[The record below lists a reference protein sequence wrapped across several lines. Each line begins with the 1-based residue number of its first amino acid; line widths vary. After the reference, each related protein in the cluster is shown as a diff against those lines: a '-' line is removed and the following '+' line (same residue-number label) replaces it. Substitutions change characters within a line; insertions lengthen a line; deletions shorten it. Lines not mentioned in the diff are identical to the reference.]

1 MGLSNAMDNREFA
14 VMVKKSDVPIDKCA
28 KGFRMAQ
35 LLKYPGIR
43 KNNEI
48 GDWDYDDAKYIPSFI
63 QVIHHNCK
71 KLGIH
76 PVIVPP

>member
-14 VMVKKSDVPIDKCA
+14 VMVKKSDVSIDKCA

-48 GDWDYDDAKYIPSFI
+48 GDWDYDDAK
-63 QVIHHNCK
+63 
-71 KLGIH
+71 
-76 PVIVPP
+76 